1 MKMKNIIF
9 TILLAG
15 GAFAYYSY
23 NNPKVNFKED
33 TKGGIQFHKGT
44 WAEALAL
51 AKKDNK
57 LVFLDVYASWCGPCK
72 KLKKRTF
79 ANDKVG
85 SYFNEHF
92 INVSLDGEEGEG
104 VTVSSQY
111 NVTSYPSLYLINA
124 DGKIVKETGGYMSA
138 GELISF
144 GKSVSKN

>member
-44 WAEALAL
+44 WTEALAL

-72 KLKKRTF
+72 RLKKRTF
-79 ANDKVG
+79 SNDKVG
-85 SYFNEHF
+85 SYFNNHF

-104 VTVSSQY
+104 VQVSSQY
-111 NVTSYPSLYLINA
+111 NVTSYPSLYLING
-124 DGKIVKETGGYMSA
+124 DGKIVTETGGFMSPN
-138 GELISF
+138 ELISF
-144 GKSVSKN
+144 GKSVSK

>member
-15 GAFAYYSY
+15 AAFAYYSY
-23 NNPKVNFKED
+23 KNPKVNFKED

-44 WAEALAL
+44 WAEAMAL

-72 KLKKRTF
+72 RLKKNTF
-79 ANDKVG
+79 SNSKVG
-85 SYFNEHF
+85 TYFNERF

-104 VTVSSQY
+104 VSVSEKY
-111 NVTSYPSLYLINA
+111 NVTSYPSLYLING
-124 DGKIVKETGGYMSA
+124 DGKVVTETGGYMSPS
-138 GELISF
+138 ELISF
-144 GKSVSKN
+144 GKSVSK

>member
-1 MKMKNIIF
+1 MKNLLF

-44 WAEALAL
+44 WAEALDL

-57 LVFLDVYASWCGPCK
+57 LIFLDVYASWCGPCK
-72 KLKKRTF
+72 QLKKRTF
-79 ANDKVG
+79 SNAKVG
-85 SYFNEHF
+85 AYFNEHF

-104 VTVSSQY
+104 VTISSKY
-111 NVTSYPSLYLINA
+111 NVTSYPSLYLING
-124 DGKIVKETGGYMSA
+124 DGKIVKEDGGYMNAS
-138 GELISF
+138 EIISF
-144 GKSVSKN
+144 GKSVSK

>member
-1 MKMKNIIF
+1 MKNILF

-15 GAFAYYSY
+15 AGLTYYSY

-79 ANDKVG
+79 SNNKVG
-85 SYFNEHF
+85 AYFNEHF
-92 INVSLDGEEGEG
+92 INVSLDGEMDEG
-104 VTVSSQY
+104 VNVSSQY
-111 NVTSYPSLYLINA
+111 NVTSYPSLYLING
-124 DGKIVKETGGYMSA
+124 DGKIISKAEGFLSA
-138 GELISF
+138 NEIIKF
-144 GKSVSKN
+144 GKSVIK

>member
-33 TKGGIQFHKGT
+33 TKGGIQFHKGS

-72 KLKKRTF
+72 RLKKNTF
-79 ANDKVG
+79 SNAKAG
-85 SYFNEHF
+85 TYFNEHF
-92 INVSLDGEEGEG
+92 INVSLDAEAGEG
-104 VTVSSQY
+104 ISVSEKY
-111 NVTSYPSLYLINA
+111 NVTSYPSLYLING
-124 DGKIVKETGGYMSA
+124 DGKIVTETGGYMSPK
-138 GELISF
+138 ELIGF
-144 GKSVSKN
+144 GKSVIK

>member
-23 NNPKVNFKED
+23 NNPTVNFKED
-33 TKGGIQFHKGT
+33 AKEGIQFHKGT

-79 ANDKVG
+79 SNDKVG
-85 SYFNEHF
+85 KYFNEHF
-92 INVSLDGEEGEG
+92 INVSVDGEEGEG
-104 VTVSSQY
+104 VAIASAY
-111 NVTSYPSLYLINA
+111 NVSSYPSLYLING
-124 DGKIVKETGGYMSA
+124 DGKIVTETGGYISA
-138 GELISF
+138 SELISF
-144 GKSVSKN
+144 GKSASK

>member
-1 MKMKNIIF
+1 MKNILF
-9 TILLAG
+9 TLLLAG

-33 TKGGIQFHKGT
+33 TKAGIQFHKGT

-79 ANDKVG
+79 SNDKVG
-85 SYFNEHF
+85 AYFNEHF

-104 VTVSSQY
+104 VSVSEVYQVS
-111 NVTSYPSLYLINA
+111 SYPSLFFINT
-124 DGKIVKETGGYMSA
+124 DGKIISKAEGYLNPN
-138 GELISF
+138 EIIKF
-144 GKSVSKN
+144 GKTVVK